1 MELHFAP
8 PSIEHIEE
16 YNRILGTC
24 PQIPTSDYAFANI
37 YGWAEKYGLE
47 LAMKNGIAWIRQT
60 IPETMYWAPLGD
72 WEKHCW
78 TECSIV
84 PKLGRFTRVPEYLAL
99 LWEEKYGDA
108 IEIKE
113 CREHWDYIYN
123 VRELIELRGNRF
135 HKKKN
140 LLKQFIKKYGYEY
153 SPLGPECVEEVLEM
167 QEEWLRW
174 FEEHNP
180 SVALEAENVAITRVL
195 QQFDQIRGLTGGAI
209 RVQGKV
215 VAYTVAEPVSDDSIV
230 IHFEKGNTAY
240 KGVYQAINQMFLEA
254 QAAEF
259 EYVNREQD
267 LGEEGLRK
275 AKLSYNPAFMLKKF
289 EAVFQKAGAE
299 RQ

>member
-1 MELHFAP
+1 MELHFAKP
-8 PSIEHIEE
+8 HIDQVEE
-16 YNRILGTC
+16 YNRILATC

-47 LAMKNGIAWIRQT
+47 LALRNGLAWIRQT
-60 IPETMYWAPLGD
+60 LPETVYWAPLGA
-72 WEKHCW
+72 WENYEW
-78 TECSIV
+78 TKCCIV
-84 PKLGRFTRVPEYLAL
+84 PELGRFTRVPEYLAL
-99 LWEEKYGDA
+99 LWEEKFDGS

-123 VRELIELRGNRF
+123 VPELIELRGNRF

-140 LLKQFIKKYGYEY
+140 LLKQFVKLYKFEY

-180 SVALEAENVAITRVL
+180 SDALKAENVAITRVL
-195 QQFDQIRGLTGGAI
+195 QQFDQIKGLQGGAI
-209 RVQGKV
+209 RIDGKV
-215 VAYTVAEPVSDDSIV
+215 VAYTVAEPVSDESIV
-230 IHFEKGNTAY
+230 IHFEKGNTLY

-254 QAAEF
+254 QAGKYL
-259 EYVNREQD
+259 YVNREQD

-289 EAVFQKAGAE
+289 EVTFPVGGAA
-299 RQ
+299 